1 MLCETET
8 SGPDVTGVG
17 PAQVP
22 SGRCITSCCGSS
34 VTLQI
39 RTRYKTGSAR
49 LCAAIQDG
57 VDPDLYY
64 TESTTVIVYHRFNGG
79 TSVGSCSY
87 TLHYNTGP
95 NAIVSGS
102 TSLPDCDG
110 NPPEETTSPEG
121 CTSHLLDPP
130 ATSYTSDPA
139 VNSFSGDTAR
149 KNDVRSAA
157 IGAMAYGDWSEWGDL
172 FSIDLTNGTA
182 AAGYLTNYLAEASCG
197 DNGLG
202 GGSFQANATQYESE
216 LRVFGAYPLSIAVS
230 EGTDVASAP
239 VNRYTIMPGT
249 PMSFSVG
256 APSFASGW
264 ESDRAVLRCC
274 CPVKFA
280 ATT

>member
-8 SGPDVTGVG
+8 SGSDVTGVG
-17 PAQVP
+17 PAQTP
-22 SGRCITSCCGSS
+22 SGRCIPSCCGST

-39 RTRYKTGSAR
+39 RTRYKIGSAR
-49 LCAAIQDG
+49 LCADIQDG
-57 VDPDLYY
+57 VDDEIYY
-64 TESTTVIVYHRFNGG
+64 TESTTVIVYHRLNGG
-79 TSVGSCSY
+79 IPVGDCTY
-87 TLHYNTGP
+87 TLHYNSGP

-110 NPPEETTSPEG
+110 DPPEETTSPDG

-130 ATSYTSDPA
+130 ATSYTSDPS
-139 VNSFSGDTAR
+139 VTTFGGGTAT
-149 KNDVRSAA
+149 KEDVRSAA
-157 IGAMAYGDWSEWGDL
+157 IGAMAYGAWSEWGNL
-172 FSIDLTNGTA
+172 FTIDLTNGTA
-182 AAGYLTNYLAEASCG
+182 EAGYLTNYLAEASCV

-239 VNRYTIMPGT
+239 VNRYTIIPGT
-249 PMSFSVG
+249 PASFSVG

-264 ESDRAVLRCC
+264 VSDKAVLRCC
-274 CPVKFA
+274 CPVQFA
-280 ATT
+280 VT